1 MHLGRG
7 LLIGLQWTEKERL
20 WPGDAHVLGRTKGQ
34 LKSFVESRLVAVRTN
49 GLETALGNFRSV
61 RP

>member
-20 WPGDAHVLGRTKGQ
+20 WLGDAQVLGQTKRQ
-34 LKSFVESRLVAVRTN
+34 LKSFV
-49 GLETALGNFRSV
+49 
-61 RP
+61 